1 MAKVLKILNHN
12 LTPAQ
17 IKELEDE
24 IFLEKVEVEELPE
37 ELKQELLNT
46 PSDEEALKNLARRVV
61 EEIFPDNFSYT
72 AVIFPAGSPAFMWLM
87 ARYCKSVEDGS
98 GKYPRYLFSHSERQ
112 VVEEKLEDG
121 RVIKKSIFQH
131 KKWIVL

>member
-1 MAKVLKILNHN
+1 MAKVLKILNHD

-24 IFLEKVEVEELPE
+24 VFLEYVEIEELPE
-37 ELKQELLNT
+37 HLRGELLNT
-46 PSDEEALKNLARRVV
+46 PSDEDALKNLARRVV
-61 EEIFPDNFSYT
+61 EAAFPDNFSY
-72 AVIFPAGSPAFMWLM
+72 AGVIFPAGSPAFMWLV
-87 ARYCKSVEDGS
+87 ARFCKVVEENAGV
-98 GKYPRYLFSHSERQ
+98 YPRYLFSHSERQ